1 MRFKHEFRTIIGIVG
16 SLGMVIMGMVT
27 GGNSLM
33 TFVDI
38 PSVLIVVVGSYFT
51 MFTLATISE
60 GIGIFGTI
68 NLAFKTPQLNE
79 QGIITKLM
87 AMSEKARREGL
98 LALEEELEDLDDEFI
113 KKGMRLVVDGT
124 DAAIIRDLMEN
135 ELNQMQGRHASKI
148 SMVNG
153 WASLAPGLGMLGTV
167 IGLIGMLKNLEDKSA
182 LGPNMAVALITTL
195 YGSMMANLLLIPLGN
210 KLRSYDGSESRVKE
224 MQIEGVLSIQAGDNP
239 RILATKLLSYLDP
252 TERKA
257 VEAEVLKD

>member
-1 MRFKHEFRTIIGIVG
+1 MNLSTIIGVVGAFGLIV
-16 SLGMVIMGMVT
+16 MGIVV
-27 GGNSLM
+27 GGNSVL

-51 MFTLATISE
+51 LFTLSSISDALGVF
-60 GIGIFGTI
+60 GII
-68 NLAFKTPQLNE
+68 NLTFKVPHFNE

-87 AMSEKARREGL
+87 TMSEKARREGL
-98 LALEEELEDLDDEFI
+98 LALEEELEDLDDEFM

-135 ELNQMQGRHASKI
+135 ELGQMQERHAHCI
-148 SMVNG
+148 SMVNS

-195 YGSMMANLLLIPLGN
+195 YGSMMANLLLIPWSG
-210 KLRSYDGSESRVKE
+210 KLKNYDASETRVKE
-224 MQIEGVLSIQAGDNP
+224 MEIEGVLSIQAGDNP

-252 TERKA
+252 ANRKA
-257 VEAEVLKD
+257 IESEISKD

>member
-1 MRFKHEFRTIIGIVG
+1 MNLSTIIGIVG
-16 SLGMVIMGMVT
+16 AFGLLIMGIVT
-27 GGNSLM
+27 GGNSIL

-38 PSVLIVVVGSYFT
+38 PSVLIVVLGSYFALYT
-51 MFTLATISE
+51 YGSISD
-60 GIGIFGTI
+60 GIGIFKII
-68 NLAFKTPQLNE
+68 NLTFKVPQFNE

-98 LALEEELEDLDDEFI
+98 LALEEELEDLDDEFM

-124 DAAIIRDLMEN
+124 DAEIIRNLMEN
-135 ELNQMQGRHASKI
+135 ELNQMQERHIGKI
-148 SMVNG
+148 GAVNMWG
-153 WASLAPGLGMLGTV
+153 TLAPGLGMLGTV

-195 YGSMMANLLLIPLGN
+195 YGSMMANLFLIPWSG
-210 KLRSYDGSESRVKE
+210 KLKGYDSSESRVKE

-239 RILATKLLSYLDP
+239 RILATKLLSYLNP
-252 TERKA
+252 TDRKA

>member
-1 MRFKHEFRTIIGIVG
+1 MNLSTIIGVVG
-16 SLGMVIMGMVT
+16 ALGMVIFGIISSGST
-27 GGNSLM
+27 LM
-33 TFVDI
+33 TFIDI
-38 PSVLIVVVGSYFT
+38 PSVLIVVGGSYFALFTFGT
-51 MFTLATISE
+51 MSDVL
-60 GIGIFGTI
+60 GIFGVI
-68 NLAFKTPQLNE
+68 NLTFKVPNYNE

-87 AMSEKARREGL
+87 SMSEKARREGL

-124 DAAIIRDLMEN
+124 DAEIIRTLMEN

-148 SMVNG
+148 SLVNM
-153 WASLAPGLGMLGTV
+153 WATLAPGLGMLGTV

-195 YGSMMANLLLIPLGN
+195 YGSMMANILLIPWSG
-210 KLRSYDGSESRVKE
+210 KLKTNDETETRIKE

-239 RILATKLLSYLDP
+239 RILATKLLSYLNP
-252 TERKA
+252 VARKA

>member
-1 MRFKHEFRTIIGIVG
+1 MNLATIIGIFG
-16 SLGMVIMGMVT
+16 ALGMVIFGVISS
-27 GGNSLM
+27 GSSIL

-38 PSVLIVVVGSYFT
+38 PSVLIVVGGSYFA
-51 MFTLATISE
+51 MFTYGSMSDVL
-60 GIGIFGTI
+60 GIFGTI
-68 NLAFKTPQLNE
+68 NLTFKLPALNE

-87 AMSEKARREGL
+87 TMSEKARREGL

-135 ELNQMQGRHASKI
+135 ELNQMQGRHAKKLAL
-148 SMVNG
+148 VNM
-153 WASLAPGLGMLGTV
+153 WATLAPGLGMLGTV

-195 YGSMMANLLLIPLGN
+195 YGSMCANLLLIPWGG
-210 KLRSYDGSESRVKE
+210 KLKGFDDNETRVKE
-224 MQIEGVLSIQAGDNP
+224 MEIEGVLSIQAGDNP

-252 TERKA
+252 LNRKA
-257 VEAEVLKD
+257 VEAEVMKD